1 MYYNNIIVDNII
13 IYIWKDYI
21 MNYLSYF
28 KNESD
33 IRKVISSSII
43 KIRKNN
49 NLTQEKLAEI
59 LDVSV
64 EHISRIENCKYTCSI
79 TLIFK
84 VCTIFKL
91 SLDEFFQISTY
102 DSESGIIKFLK
113 NLSIENQKAII
124 DFCKEVENEFKNS

>member
-1 MYYNNIIVDNII
+1 
-13 IYIWKDYI
+13 

-102 DSESGIIKFLK
+102 DSESSIIKFLK

>member
-1 MYYNNIIVDNII
+1 M
-13 IYIWKDYI
+13 DY
-21 MNYLSYF
+21 LAYF
-28 KNESD
+28 KDDQEV
-33 IRKVISSSII
+33 RKRIATGIL
-43 KIRKNN
+43 KIRKENK
-49 NLTQEKLAEI
+49 LTQETLAEI

>member
-1 MYYNNIIVDNII
+1 
-13 IYIWKDYI
+13 

-33 IRKVISSSII
+33 IRKVISDTII
-43 KIRKNN
+43 KIRKSN

-79 TLIFK
+79 TLILK
-84 VCTIFKL
+84 ACTIFKL

-102 DSESGIIKFLK
+102 ESPSGITKFIKELTIDK
-113 NLSIENQKAII
+113 QNAII
-124 DFCKEVENEFKNS
+124 DFCEEIKNEVKNS

>member
-1 MYYNNIIVDNII
+1 
-13 IYIWKDYI
+13 

-28 KNESD
+28 KDESD

-91 SLDEFFQISTY
+91 NLDEFFQISTCE
-102 DSESGIIKFLK
+102 SENNLAKFVKGLTIDK
-113 NLSIENQKAII
+113 QNAII
-124 DFCKEVENEFKNS
+124 DFCEEIKNEIKNS